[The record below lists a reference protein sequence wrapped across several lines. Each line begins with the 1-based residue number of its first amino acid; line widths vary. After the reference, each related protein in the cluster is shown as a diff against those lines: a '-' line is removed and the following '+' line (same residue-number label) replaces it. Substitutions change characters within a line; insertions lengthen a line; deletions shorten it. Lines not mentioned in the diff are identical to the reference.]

1 MKTINFNGQPT
12 ATITEMQF
20 ELELSYIGMNFKGG
34 WKQWSNRDIEMLEE
48 KLNILATPVLPYE
61 GFIKLHDLNY
71 VWED

>member
-1 MKTINFNGQPT
+1 MTTINFNGQPT
-12 ATITEMQF
+12 VTITEMQF

-34 WKQWSNRDIEMLEE
+34 WEQWSNRDIEMLDE
-48 KLNILATPVLPYE
+48 KLNILATPIFPYE

>member
-1 MKTINFNGQPT
+1 MKTINFNGEPT
-12 ATITEMQF
+12 VTITEMQF
-20 ELELSYIGMNFKGG
+20 ELELSYIGMNFTGG

-48 KLNILATPVLPYE
+48 KLNILATPILPYE

>member
-1 MKTINFNGQPT
+1 MNSINFNGQPT
-12 ATITEMQF
+12 VTITEMQF

-34 WKQWSNRDIEMLEE
+34 WKQWSNRDIEMLDE
-48 KLNILATPVLPYE
+48 KLNILATPILPYD

>member
-12 ATITEMQF
+12 VTITEMQF
-20 ELELSYIGMNFKGG
+20 ELELSYIGMSFKGG
-34 WKQWSNRDIEMLEE
+34 WKQWSNRDNEMIEE
-48 KLNILATPVLPYE
+48 KLNISANPILPYE

>member
-1 MKTINFNGQPT
+1 MKAINFNGQPT
-12 ATITEMQF
+12 VTITEMQF

-48 KLNILATPVLPYE
+48 KLNILATPILPYE

>member
-12 ATITEMQF
+12 VTITEMQF
-20 ELELSYIGMNFKGG
+20 ELELSYIGMGFPG
-34 WKQWSNRDIEMLEE
+34 WKHWSIRDREMLEE
-48 KLNILATPVLPYE
+48 KLNILATPILPYE